1 MPQSPELAGG
11 EGYTYEGDAAAYYMA
26 ALLAEAYAPGVDDRT
41 VVRVSVQQRD
51 FGEPLDDVIVDLADA
66 DGRIARLSLQVK
78 RSLTI
83 SAAASNADFRDIIRD
98 AWATLHKP
106 DFRANTDRYGAAV
119 GEVALVPGRALKTI
133 CEWARESLT
142 ADHFDARFALGGSA
156 SEDHRKVRTTIEQL
170 LAAAKATACTR
181 EELHRFLAHFVLV
194 QFDFLREGSV
204 DPPHAINLIGN
215 CLAPESDGDAPM
227 VWSRLVELARA
238 AAGTSGQF
246 DRARLVRELA
256 PLTRL
261 RAAPSL
267 HADLGRLT
275 ELAHGQANLI
285 VDDIGGARIDRS
297 AYLQAL
303 DAKLADA
310 RFVQVRG
317 LPGSGKSAVVK
328 QAVRRAL
335 ARGPVLF
342 LKAEQVDAVSWN
354 GYAISQSLSET
365 RLERLLVEVGAVGT
379 PTLFI
384 DAIDRVAT
392 AQQPVF
398 LQVIQTIATSPDLAH
413 WRVVASLRD
422 TGIEV
427 LRNWLGEAL
436 ATLSVETLTVG
447 ALSEEEADALAEA
460 KPHLRPLLFG
470 AEAVREIVR
479 RPFFAKVLDKS
490 FVAAPDGPEFAP
502 RSEIDLIE
510 HWWTRGG
517 YNASGQDALARQRAL
532 LGLAR
537 TRAKELSRPIRLGDL
552 PSADYVEELRADG
565 ILQHARHGISVQFAH
580 DIFFEWAFFHVLAD
594 LGRDWIDAIRAAGE
608 PPAVARVVELASQWE
623 YSHGDAWAAYLEQT
637 RASDLRAQWTRAW
650 LLAPLGTA
658 AFEADPAPYWAV
670 VSQNGFALLRKA
682 LVWFQAEKTTPN
694 PAVLAGTLPDERR
707 QRVADLLGWPSDLAA
722 ARRLLVFL
730 LARIPAIPQTLYPSV
745 LAVFELWQN
754 AFDGYPN
761 AISRRLLEQCD
772 QWLAALDAISNAR
785 GPDENSAF
793 WEKVQDLGSFRT
805 SLIQLI
811 LRSSLD
817 EPGIADALLL
827 RAVASHRIRRDAF
840 EGIVAFSPR
849 LAQSLPQRLVELALA
864 YLREELPE
872 DRVAREQAEQDRAM
886 AARQDLLNDP
896 SRALSRVES
905 ASWSAL
911 HFRSVGEFS
920 ASDWEQL
927 AIHDDHRSF
936 WPPSPLREP
945 FASLFRQSPQHALY
959 LLRELCNHAIA
970 AWQQLHRL
978 DRESRGTPL
987 PLDLSLPWGP
997 QTFWGGD
1004 REYLWCRSIWAPTA
1018 IGCGFLALE
1027 EWCLDEIK
1035 RGTPVDDL
1043 IQQVVAGNDCIA
1055 VLGTAAMLALHT
1067 ETVSATTLPLFTSQ
1081 RLLAADRHRVA
1092 ADLSPSNLMG
1102 FTHAS
1107 DRPHH
1112 DALRTANARS
1122 VRKLELRGMVP
1133 RFVFAAEP
1141 LGSQARSAIA
1151 AFAQR
1156 LPYQYEE
1163 DREDP
1168 DVQRDLAEQAADY
1181 AELADQATYQAY
1193 RTDNEQI
1200 ALVHVSPSAA
1210 KPENI
1215 AKLEQATQYLSIA
1228 NLWTWAS
1235 TALEKHALD
1244 SRLSLGD
1251 AVAAARG
1258 FDAPDLF
1265 ASSSGDRADSIAMHR
1280 GAVAST
1286 AAVALTF
1293 RAGAT
1298 DEQAKWARGVLRRA
1312 SRLKEDADP
1321 WWSPSSVIPWH
1332 HGIYA
1337 ARGLAADLRAGTAAR
1352 TAPGDLLALVAHPL
1366 EAVSLA
1372 AVGGACDVWDTDPK
1386 LTLAALFLAFS
1397 LCYAPRTRRSSR
1409 PHAGLV
1415 EPSPLAVEA
1424 LRMARVHYDRG
1435 TDFSSIPR
1443 PPPAWVKSAPRARRG
1458 QESYEDY
1465 EVGDAT
1471 NPEECWTEPPTL
1483 WHSAYAAEVLARA
1496 PLGRILQSDA
1506 RSSLLDFLAD
1516 VLAWTIQKNAPP
1528 WVERGRRGRTTTR
1541 LFEWTHA
1548 LGTQLG
1554 DMAGELRLTDL
1565 QPRFL
1570 GPMLQLEDEN
1580 CWAMLGPFASA
1591 YVCRYIYDAQI
1602 VPADAVAVIDLCL
1615 TRLLADRRFRRDSYR
1630 AGELSGF
1637 DLPKLVDTLMFVSIE
1652 RADLASRY
1660 VNGDWSE
1667 IGRIMPLVDR
1677 YVRAAGWAVP
1687 VMDAYLTLC
1696 ERSRAHYPSE
1706 AFADQVL
1713 GILSLSPEAL
1723 PGWRDTLFYA
1733 RIAGLIQHFSHRDAP
1748 LSLTLAQAFLRILDH
1763 LIDMGDRRS
1772 AALQLGEGFRD
1783 IRLGRWETRW
1793 QDIATCRATP
1803 SD

>member
-11 EGYTYEGDAAAYYMA
+11 EGFTYEGDAAAYYLA
-26 ALLAEAYAPGVDDRT
+26 ALLAEAYAPGVDDRI
-41 VVRVSVQQRD
+41 VVRLSVQQRD
-51 FGEPLDDVIVDLADA
+51 FGEPLDDVIVDFADA
-66 DGRIARLSLQVK
+66 TGRIARLSLQVK
-78 RSLTI
+78 RALTI
-83 SAAASNADFRDIIRD
+83 SAAATNADFRDIVRD

-106 DFRANTDRYGAAV
+106 DFRADIDRYGAAV
-119 GEVALVPGRALKTI
+119 GEAALVPSRALKTI
-133 CEWARESLT
+133 CDWARDSLT
-142 ADHFDARFALGGSA
+142 ADHFDARFAPEGSA

-170 LAAAKATACTR
+170 LAAAKTTACTR

-204 DPPHAINLIGN
+204 DPPHAINLIRS
-215 CLAPESDGDAPM
+215 CLASESAGDAPM

-267 HADLGRLT
+267 QADLGRLT
-275 ELAHGQANLI
+275 ELAHSQANLI
-285 VDDIGGARIDRS
+285 VDDIGGAWIDRS
-297 AYLQAL
+297 HYLQAL
-303 DAKLADA
+303 DAKFVDA

-335 ARGPVLF
+335 AQGPVLF

-354 GYAISQSLSET
+354 GYAISQGLSATSLET
-365 RLERLLVEVGAVGT
+365 LLVEIAAVGT

-398 LQVIQTIATSPDLAH
+398 LQVIQTIATSPELAH
-413 WRVVASLRD
+413 WRIVASLRD

-479 RPFFAKVLDKS
+479 RPFFAKVLDQS

-502 RSEIDLIE
+502 RAEVDLIE

-517 YNASGQDALARQRAL
+517 YNAAGQNALARQRAL

-537 TRAKELSRPIRLGDL
+537 ARAKELSRPIRLGDL
-552 PSADYVEELRADG
+552 PSADCVEELRADG

-594 LGRDWIDAIRAAGE
+594 LGPDWIDAIRAAGE

-623 YSHGDAWAAYLEQT
+623 YSHGDAWAAYLAQT

-670 VSQNGFALLRKA
+670 VAQDDFALLRKA

-707 QRVADLLGWPSDLAA
+707 QRVADLLGWPSDLAS

-730 LARIPAIPQTLYPSV
+730 LVRIPAIPQTLYPAV

-754 AFDGYPN
+754 AFEGYPN
-761 AISRRLLEQCD
+761 AISRRLLGQCD
-772 QWLAALDAISNAR
+772 QWLGALDAISNAR

-793 WEKVQDLGSFRT
+793 WQKVQDLGAFRT

-811 LRSSLD
+811 LRSSLA
-817 EPGIADALLL
+817 EPSIADALLL

-872 DRVAREQAEQDRAM
+872 DRVAREQAEQERTI
-886 AARQDLLNDP
+886 AARQALLNDP
-896 SRALSRVES
+896 ARTLSRVES
-905 ASWSAL
+905 ARWSAV

-920 ASDWEQL
+920 SSDWEQL

-945 FASLFRQSPQHALY
+945 FASLFRQSPQNALN

-970 AWQQLHRL
+970 AWRQLHRL
-978 DRESRGTPL
+978 DHESRGTPL
-987 PLDLSLPWGP
+987 PLELSFPWGR
-997 QTFWGGD
+997 QTFWGGE
-1004 REYLWCRSIWAPTA
+1004 REYLWCRSTWAPKA

-1027 EWCLDEIK
+1027 EWCLGEIE

-1043 IQQVVAGNDCIA
+1043 IQQIVAGNDCIA
-1055 VLGTAAMLALHT
+1055 ILGTAAMLALHT
-1067 ETVSATTLPLFTSQ
+1067 GTVSATTLPLFTSQ
-1081 RLLAADRHRVA
+1081 RLLAADRQRVA

-1112 DALRTANARS
+1112 DALRTANARP

-1141 LGSQARSAIA
+1141 LGSQARSAIE
-1151 AFAQR
+1151 AFAER
-1156 LPYQYEE
+1156 LPYEYEE

-1168 DVQRDLAEQAADY
+1168 EVQRELAEQATEY
-1181 AELADQATYQAY
+1181 AELADQSTYQAY
-1193 RTDNEQI
+1193 RTDNEHI

-1210 KPENI
+1210 KPENV

-1235 TALEKHALD
+1235 TSFEKHAPD
-1244 SRLSLGD
+1244 GRLSLRD
-1251 AVAAARG
+1251 AVVAARG

-1265 ASSSGDRADSIAMHR
+1265 AGSRGDRADSIAMHR

-1293 RAGAT
+1293 RAGST
-1298 DEQAKWARGVLRRA
+1298 DDQLKWARGVLWRA
-1312 SRLKEDADP
+1312 ARLKEEADS

-1337 ARGLAADLRAGTAAR
+1337 AHGLAADLRAGTAAR
-1352 TAPGDLLALVAHPL
+1352 TAAGDLLALVAHPL

-1372 AVGGACDVWDTDPK
+1372 AVGEACNLWAVDPK
-1386 LTLAALFLAFS
+1386 LTMAALFLAFS
-1397 LCYAPRTRRSSR
+1397 RCHVPHTRRGSR
-1409 PHAGLV
+1409 PHAGV
-1415 EPSPLAVEA
+1415 IEPSPLAVEA
-1424 LRMARVHYDRG
+1424 LRMAGVHYDRG
-1435 TDFSSIPR
+1435 TDFSAIPR
-1443 PPPAWVKSAPRARRG
+1443 PPPAWVKAAPRARRG
-1458 QESYEDY
+1458 RESYEDY
-1465 EVGDAT
+1465 EVGDAS
-1471 NPEECWTEPPTL
+1471 NPEECWTEPASH

-1496 PLGRILQSDA
+1496 PISGILQSDT
-1506 RSSLLDFLAD
+1506 RNSLLDFLAD
-1516 VLAWTIQKNAPP
+1516 VLSWTIQKNAPP
-1528 WVERGRRGRTTTR
+1528 WVERGRRDRTATR
-1541 LFEWTHA
+1541 IFEWTHA
-1548 LGTQLG
+1548 LGSQLG
-1554 DMAGELRLTDL
+1554 NVAGCVPLSDF

-1570 GPMLQLEDEN
+1570 EPVLQLEGEN

-1591 YVCRYIYDAQI
+1591 YICRYIYDAQA
-1602 VPADAVAVIDLCL
+1602 VPADAVAVVDLCL
-1615 TRLLADRRFRRDSYR
+1615 TRLLADRTFKRDSYR
-1630 AGELSGF
+1630 AGELSGL
-1637 DLPKLVDTLMFVSIE
+1637 DLPKLVETLMFVSIE
-1652 RADLASRY
+1652 RAELASRY

-1687 VMDAYLTLC
+1687 VMDSYLTLC
-1696 ERSRAHYPSE
+1696 ERSRAHYPSA

-1713 GILSLSPEAL
+1713 AILTLGPEAL
-1723 PGWRDTLFYA
+1723 PGWRGTLFYA
-1733 RIAGLIQHFSHRDAP
+1733 RIAGLIQHLSHRDAP
-1748 LSLTLAQAFLRILDH
+1748 MSAPLAQAFLRTLDH

-1783 IRLGRWETRW
+1783 IRLNT
-1793 QDIATCRATP
+1793 
-1803 SD
+1803 

>member
-11 EGYTYEGDAAAYYMA
+11 EGFTYEGDAAAYYLA
-26 ALLAEAYAPGVDDRT
+26 ALLAEASAAGIDDRI
-41 VVRVSVQQRD
+41 VVRLSVQQRD
-51 FGEPLDDVIVDLADA
+51 FGEPLDDVIVDFADA
-66 DGRIARLSLQVK
+66 AGGGARLSLQVK
-78 RSLTI
+78 RALTI
-83 SAAASNADFRDIIRD
+83 SAAATNADFRDIVRD

-106 DFRANTDRYGAAV
+106 DFRADIDRYGAAV

-133 CEWARESLT
+133 CEWARDSLT
-142 ADHFDARFALGGSA
+142 ADHFDARFAPEGSA
-156 SEDHRKVRTTIEQL
+156 SEEHRKVRTTIEKL
-170 LAAAKATACTR
+170 LAAAKTTACTR
-181 EELHRFLAHFVLV
+181 EDLHRFLAHFVLV
-194 QFDFLREGSV
+194 ELDFLREGSV
-204 DPPHAINLIGN
+204 DPPQAINLIRS
-215 CLAPESDGDAPM
+215 CLAPESAADAPM

-246 DRARLVRELA
+246 DRTRLIRELA

-267 HADLGRLT
+267 QADLDRLT
-275 ELAHGQANLI
+275 ELAHSQANLI
-285 VDDIGGARIDRS
+285 VDDIGGAWIDRNH
-297 AYLQAL
+297 YLQAL
-303 DAKLADA
+303 DSKFVDA
-310 RFVQVRG
+310 RFVQVSG

-335 ARGPVLF
+335 AQGPVIF

-354 GYAISQSLSET
+354 GYAISQGLSAKSLEA
-365 RLERLLVEVGAVGT
+365 LLVEVATVGT

-398 LQVIQTIATSPDLAH
+398 LQVIQTIATSPELAH
-413 WRVVASLRD
+413 WRIVASLRD

-436 ATLSVETLTVG
+436 ATLSVETLTVS
-447 ALSEEEADALAEA
+447 ALSEEEAAALAEA

-479 RPFFAKVLDKS
+479 RPFFAKVLDQS
-490 FVAAPDGPEFAP
+490 FSAAPDGPEFAP
-502 RSEIDLIE
+502 RAEIDLIE

-517 YNASGQDALARQRAL
+517 YNATGQNALARQRAL

-537 TRAKELSRPIRLGDL
+537 ARAKELSRPIRLGDL
-552 PSADYVEELRADG
+552 PSADCVEELRADG

-594 LGRDWIDAIRAAGE
+594 LGPDWIDAIRAAGE

-623 YSHGDAWAAYLEQT
+623 YSHGEAWAAYLTQT
-637 RASDLRAQWTRAW
+637 RASDLRSQWTRAW

-670 VSQNGFALLRKA
+670 VAQNDFALLRKA
-682 LVWFQAEKTTPN
+682 LVWFQAEKTIPN
-694 PAVLAGTLPDERR
+694 PTVLAGTLADERR
-707 QRVADLLGWPSDLAA
+707 QRVADLLGWPSDLAS

-730 LARIPAIPQTLYPSV
+730 LMRIPTIPQTLYPAV
-745 LAVFELWQN
+745 LVVFELWQN
-754 AFDGYPN
+754 VFDGYPN

-772 QWLAALDAISNAR
+772 QWLEALDAISKASA
-785 GPDENSAF
+785 PDENSAF
-793 WEKVQDLGSFRT
+793 WQKVQDLGAFRT
-805 SLIQLI
+805 SLVQVI
-811 LRSSLD
+811 LRSSLA
-817 EPGIADALLL
+817 EPSIADALLL
-827 RAVASHRIRRDAF
+827 RAVASHRIRHDAF

-849 LAQSLPQRLVELALA
+849 LAKSLPKRLVELTLT

-872 DRVAREQAEQDRAM
+872 DRVAREREEQYRAI
-886 AARQDLLNDP
+886 AARQAALKDP
-896 SRALSRVES
+896 SGTLSRVES
-905 ASWSAL
+905 ARWSAV
-911 HFRSVGEFS
+911 HFRSVGELS
-920 ASDWEQL
+920 SSDWEQL
-927 AIHDDHRSF
+927 AIHDDHSTF

-945 FASLFRQSPQHALY
+945 FASLFRQSPHHALN

-970 AWQQLHRL
+970 AWRQLHRL
-978 DRESRGTPL
+978 DHESRGTPL
-987 PLDLSLPWGP
+987 PLELSFPWGQ
-997 QTFWGGD
+997 QTFWGGE
-1004 REYLWCRSIWAPTA
+1004 REYLWCRSTWAPKA

-1027 EWCLDEIK
+1027 EWCLGEIE

-1043 IQQVVAGNDCIA
+1043 IQQIVAGNDCIA
-1055 VLGTAAMLALHT
+1055 ILGTAAMLALHT
-1067 ETVSATTLPLFTSQ
+1067 GTVSAATLPLFTSQ
-1081 RLLAADRHRVA
+1081 RLLAADRQRVA

-1102 FTHAS
+1102 FTQAS

-1112 DALRTANARS
+1112 DALRTANARP

-1133 RFVFAAEP
+1133 RFVFAAGP
-1141 LGSQARSAIA
+1141 LGSQARGAIE
-1151 AFAQR
+1151 AFAER

-1168 DVQRDLAEQAADY
+1168 EVQRELAELATEY
-1181 AELADQATYQAY
+1181 AELADQSTYQAY

-1210 KPENI
+1210 KPENV

-1235 TALEKHALD
+1235 TSFEKHALD
-1244 SRLSLGD
+1244 GRLSLSD

-1265 ASSSGDRADSIAMHR
+1265 GGSRGDRADSIAMHR

-1293 RAGAT
+1293 RSGST
-1298 DEQAKWARGVLRRA
+1298 DDQLKWARGVLRRA
-1312 SRLKEDADP
+1312 ARLKEEADS

-1337 ARGLAADLRAGTAAR
+1337 AHGLAADLRAGTAAR
-1352 TAPGDLLALVAHPL
+1352 SAAGDLLALAGHPL

-1372 AVGGACDVWDTDPK
+1372 AVGGACTLWEADPK

-1397 LCYAPRTRRSSR
+1397 LCHVPRTRRTSR
-1409 PHAGLV
+1409 PHKGV
-1415 EPSPLAVEA
+1415 IEPSPLAVEA
-1424 LRMARVHYDRG
+1424 LRMAGVHYGRG
-1435 TDFSSIPR
+1435 TDFSAIPR
-1443 PPPAWVKSAPRARRG
+1443 PPPAWVRSTSRSRRG

-1471 NPEECWTEPPTL
+1471 NTEECWTEHATY

-1496 PLGRILQSDA
+1496 PISGILQSDA
-1506 RSSLLDFLAD
+1506 RDSLLDFLAD
-1516 VLAWTIQKNAPP
+1516 LLAWTIQKNAPP
-1528 WVERGRRGRTTTR
+1528 WVRPGRRGRTATR
-1541 LFEWTHA
+1541 MFEWTHA
-1548 LGTQLG
+1548 LGSQLG
-1554 DMAGELRLTDL
+1554 NVAGCVPLSDFQL
-1565 QPRFL
+1565 RFL
-1570 GPMLQLEDEN
+1570 EPVLQLEDEN

-1591 YVCRYIYDAQI
+1591 YICRYIYDAQA
-1602 VPADAVAVIDLCL
+1602 VPADAVAVVDLCL
-1615 TRLLADRRFRRDSYR
+1615 TRLLADRTFKRDSYR

-1637 DLPKLVDTLMFVSIE
+1637 DLPKLVETLMFVSIE
-1652 RADLASRY
+1652 RAELASRY

-1687 VMDAYLTLC
+1687 VMDSYLTLC
-1696 ERSRAHYPSE
+1696 ERSRTHYPSA

-1713 GILSLSPEAL
+1713 AILALGPEAL
-1723 PGWRDTLFYA
+1723 PGWRGTLLYA
-1733 RIAGLIQHFSHRDAP
+1733 RVASLIQYLSHRDAP
-1748 LSLTLAQAFLRILDH
+1748 MNATLAQAFLRILDR

-1772 AALQLGEGFRD
+1772 AALQLGVGFRD
-1783 IRLGRWETRW
+1783 IRLST
-1793 QDIATCRATP
+1793 
-1803 SD
+1803 

>member
-11 EGYTYEGDAAAYYMA
+11 EGFTYEGDAAAYYLA
-26 ALLAEAYAPGVDDRT
+26 ALLAEAYAPGVADRT

-51 FGEPLDDVIVDLADA
+51 FGEPLDDVIVDFADA

-83 SAAASNADFRDIIRD
+83 SAAATNADFRDVVRD

-106 DFRANTDRYGAAV
+106 DFRANVDRYGAAV
-119 GEVALVPGRALKTI
+119 GEIALVPGRALKTI

-142 ADHFDARFALGGSA
+142 ADHFDARFALEGSA
-156 SEDHRKVRTTIEQL
+156 SEEHRKARNTIEQL
-170 LAAAKATACTR
+170 IAAAKATACTC

-204 DPPHAINLIGN
+204 DPPQAINLLRE
-215 CLAPESDGDAPM
+215 CLEPESAGEAPM

-246 DRARLVRELA
+246 DRARLVRTLA

-261 RAAPSL
+261 RGAPSL
-267 HADLGRLT
+267 QADLGRLT

-285 VDDIGGARIDRS
+285 VDDIGGTWIDRS
-297 AYLQAL
+297 HYLQAL

-335 ARGPVLF
+335 AQGPVLF
-342 LKAEQVDAVSWN
+342 LKAEQVDAVSWH
-354 GYAISQSLSET
+354 GYAISQGLSGT
-365 RLERLLVEVGAVGT
+365 SLERLLLEVGAVGT

-413 WRVVASLRD
+413 WRIVASLRD

-436 ATLSVETLTVG
+436 ANLTVETLAVA
-447 ALSEEEADALAEA
+447 ALSEDEADALAEA
-460 KPHLRPLLFG
+460 KPNLRPLLFG
-470 AEAVREIVR
+470 ADAVREIVR
-479 RPFFAKVLDKS
+479 RPFFAKVLQQS
-490 FVAAPDGPEFAP
+490 FAVAPDGPQFAP

-517 YNASGQDALARQRAL
+517 YNASGQNALARQRAL

-537 TRAKELSRPIRLGDL
+537 ARAKELSRPIRLGDL
-552 PSADYVEELRADG
+552 QSADHVQDLCDDG

-594 LGRDWIDAIRAAGE
+594 LGPDWMDAIRAAGE

-623 YSHGDAWAAYLEQT
+623 YSHGEAWAAYLEQT
-637 RASDLRAQWTRAW
+637 RAADLRSQWTRAW
-650 LLAPLGTA
+650 LLAPLGTV
-658 AFEADPAPYWAV
+658 AFEANPAPYWAV
-670 VSQNGFALLRKA
+670 VSRDDFALLRKA

-707 QRVADLLGWPSDLAA
+707 QRIADLLGWPSDLTV
-722 ARRLLVFL
+722 ARRLIVFL
-730 LARIPAIPQTLYPSV
+730 LARIPAIPQTLYPAV

-754 AFDGYPN
+754 VFDSYPN
-761 AISRRLLEQCD
+761 PISRRLLEQCD
-772 QWLAALDAISNAR
+772 QWLAALDAISKLR
-785 GPDENSAF
+785 SPDENSAF
-793 WEKVQDLGSFRT
+793 WGKVHDLGAFRT

-811 LRSSLD
+811 LRSSLA
-817 EPGIADALLL
+817 EPKIAEALLL
-827 RAVASHRIRRDAF
+827 RTVASNRILHDAF
-840 EGIVAFSPR
+840 ETIVAFSPR
-849 LAQSLPQRLVELALA
+849 LAKSLPQRLVELVLA
-864 YLREELPE
+864 YLREDLPE
-872 DRVAREQAEQDRAM
+872 DRVAREKAEQELAM
-886 AARQDLLNDP
+886 AARQAISSDP
-896 SRALSRVES
+896 SRTLSRVES
-905 ASWSAL
+905 ARWSSV
-911 HFRSVGEFS
+911 HFRGIGEFS
-920 ASDWEQL
+920 SSDWEQL

-945 FASLFRQSPQHALY
+945 FASLFRQSPTHALY
-959 LLRELCNHAIA
+959 LLRELCNHAIK
-970 AWQQLHRL
+970 AWRQLHRL

-987 PLDLSLPWGP
+987 PLELSLPWGQ

-1004 REYLWCRSIWAPTA
+1004 REYLWCRSTWAPKA

-1027 EWCLDEIK
+1027 DWCLGEIE
-1035 RGTPVDDL
+1035 RGRPVDDL
-1043 IQQVVAGNDCIA
+1043 IQQIVAENDCIA
-1055 VLGTAAMLALHT
+1055 ILGTAAMVALHT
-1067 ETVSATTLPLFTSQ
+1067 ETLSATTMPLFTSQ
-1081 RLLAADRHRVA
+1081 RLLAADRQRLA
-1092 ADLSPSNLMG
+1092 ADLSPSNLIG

-1107 DRPHH
+1107 DRPHL
-1112 DALRTANARS
+1112 DALRTANARP

-1133 RFVFAAEP
+1133 RFVFATEP
-1141 LGSQARSAIA
+1141 LGSQARSAIE
-1151 AFAQR
+1151 AFAER

-1163 DREDP
+1163 DCDDP
-1168 DVQRDLAEQAADY
+1168 EVQRELAEQAMEY
-1181 AELADQATYQAY
+1181 AELADQATYRAY
-1193 RTDNEQI
+1193 RTENDHI

-1210 KPENI
+1210 TPQNV

-1235 TALEKHALD
+1235 TSFDKQDLD
-1244 SRLSLGD
+1244 GRLSLGD
-1251 AVAAARG
+1251 AVAMAIG
-1258 FDAPDLF
+1258 LDGPDLF
-1265 ASSSGDRADSIAMHR
+1265 ATSSSNRTDTIAMHR

-1286 AAVALTF
+1286 AAVLLTF
-1293 RAGAT
+1293 RSGST
-1298 DEQAKWARGVLRRA
+1298 DDQLEWARGVLQRA
-1312 SRLKEDADP
+1312 AKLKEEADS
-1321 WWSPSSVIPWH
+1321 WWSPRSVVPWH

-1337 ARGLAADLRAGTAAR
+1337 AHGLAADMRAGTAAR

-1372 AVGGACDVWDTDPK
+1372 AVGEACNLWSVDPK
-1386 LTLAALFLAFS
+1386 LTLSALFLAFS
-1397 LCYAPRTRRSSR
+1397 LCHVPRSSRSSR
-1409 PHAGLV
+1409 PQAGVIDL
-1415 EPSPLAVEA
+1415 SPQAVEA
-1424 LRMARVHYDRG
+1424 LRMAGMHYEREA
-1435 TDFSSIPR
+1435 DFSCIPR
-1443 PPPAWVKSAPRARRG
+1443 PPPAWVRSAPRSRRE
-1458 QESYEDY
+1458 QESHEDY
-1465 EVGDAT
+1465 EVGNAT
-1471 NPEECWTEPPTL
+1471 NPGECWTEPSTL

-1496 PLGRILQSDA
+1496 PLGVILQSDA
-1506 RSSLLDFLAD
+1506 RNSLLDFLAD
-1516 VLAWTIQKNAPP
+1516 VLAWTIQKYAPP
-1528 WVERGRRGRTTTR
+1528 SVEPGRRDRTATDI
-1541 LFEWTHA
+1541 FEWTHV
-1548 LGTQLG
+1548 LGSQLG
-1554 DMAGELRLTDL
+1554 HMAGWVPLVDLR
-1565 QPRFL
+1565 PRFL
-1570 GPMLQLEDEN
+1570 EPMLQLEDEN
-1580 CWAMLGPFASA
+1580 CWSMLAPFTSA
-1591 YVCRYIYDAQI
+1591 YICRYIFDAQT
-1602 VPADAVAVIDLCL
+1602 VPADAVDVIDLCL
-1615 TRLLADRRFRRDSYR
+1615 TRLLADRAFKRDSYR

-1637 DLPKLVDTLMFVSIE
+1637 DLPKLVETLMFVSIE
-1652 RADLASRY
+1652 RAELASRY

-1696 ERSRAHYPSE
+1696 ERSRAHYPSAE
-1706 AFADQVL
+1706 FADQVL
-1713 GILSLSPEAL
+1713 AILALGPEAL
-1723 PGWRDTLFYA
+1723 RGWRGTFFYA
-1733 RIAGLIQHFSHRDAP
+1733 RIAGIIQHMSHRDAP
-1748 LSLTLAQAFLRILDH
+1748 MSPPLAQAFLRILDH

-1772 AALQLGEGFRD
+1772 ASLQLGEGFRD
-1783 IRLGRWETRW
+1783 IRLNT
-1793 QDIATCRATP
+1793 
-1803 SD
+1803 